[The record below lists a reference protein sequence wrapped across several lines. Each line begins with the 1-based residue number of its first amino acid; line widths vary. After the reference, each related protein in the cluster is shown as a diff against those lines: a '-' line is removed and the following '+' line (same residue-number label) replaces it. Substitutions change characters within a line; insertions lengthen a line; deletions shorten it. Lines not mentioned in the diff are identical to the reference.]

1 MNTYLLAGS
10 LAALVFTSNGLG
22 QCYEIIELESIGGI
36 CMANDINDAGWA
48 VGEAQ
53 ESEGLFHAALWIE
66 GKITDLGTL
75 GGDQAIAV
83 SLNNLGQVWKFCG

>member
-1 MNTYLLAGS
+1 MKTTHFVTGS
-10 LAALVFTSNGLG
+10 LAALVFTFNGFG

-53 ESEGLFHAALWIE
+53 DGEGLRHAVLWPV
-66 GKITDLGTL
+66 L
-75 GGDQAIAV
+75 
-83 SLNNLGQVWKFCG
+83 